1 MKMKKFVAAAAGVAM
16 ACAFATSAFAANED
30 QVARAQAYLNS
41 KGISYTVTA
50 SDVDKA
56 LAAGYTADSLAAE
69 ADSLLAQVAA
79 DPSKADA
86 VTAQAKAILAN
97 IGISVD
103 NVSVSVSG
111 GNVTVSASVNGQSVS
126 KTVAVAADDHGD
138 IGPAIE
144 NGTWGVDENTTSTAT
159 TLTSSASS
167 TAVIKA
173 TGDNTGILLVSA
185 VLTLA
190 AVLGLAAR
198 KNSENA

>member
-1 MKMKKFVAAAAGVAM
+1 MKMKKYVAAVAGVAM
-16 ACAFATSAFAANED
+16 ACALATSAFAATD
-30 QVARAQAYLNS
+30 AQVARAQAYLNS

-69 ADSLLAQVAA
+69 ADSLLAQVVA

-86 VTAQAKAILAN
+86 VAAQAKSILSG

-111 GNVTVSASVNGQSVS
+111 GNVTISAAVNGQSVS
-126 KTVAVAADDHGD
+126 KTVAVADDHGD

-144 NGTWGVDENTTSTAT
+144 NGTWGVDENTASTAT
-159 TLTSSASS
+159 TLTSSASP
-167 TAVIKA
+167 TAVITA
-173 TGDNTGILLVSA
+173 TGDNAGILLISA
-185 VLTLA
+185 VLSLA

-198 KNSENA
+198 KYSQNA

>member
-1 MKMKKFVAAAAGVAM
+1 MKMKKYVAAVAGVAM
-16 ACAFATSAFAANED
+16 ACALATSAFAATD
-30 QVARAQAYLNS
+30 AQVARAQAYLNS

-69 ADSLLAQVAA
+69 ADSLLAQVVA

-86 VTAQAKAILAN
+86 VAAQAKSILSG

-111 GNVTVSASVNGQSVS
+111 GNVTISAAVNGQSVS
-126 KTVAVAADDHGD
+126 KTVAVADDHGD

-144 NGTWGVDENTTSTAT
+144 NGTWGVDENTASTAT

-173 TGDNTGILLVSA
+173 TGDNAGILLISA
-185 VLTLA
+185 VLSLA

-198 KNSENA
+198 KYSQNA

>member
-1 MKMKKFVAAAAGVAM
+1 MKMKKYVAAVAGVAM
-16 ACAFATSAFAANED
+16 ACALATSAFAATD
-30 QVARAQAYLNS
+30 AQVARAQAYLNS

-69 ADSLLAQVAA
+69 ADSLLAQVVA

-86 VTAQAKAILAN
+86 VAAQAKSILSG

-111 GNVTVSASVNGQSVS
+111 GNVTVSAAVNGQSVS
-126 KTVAVAADDHGD
+126 KTVAVADDHGD

-144 NGTWGVDENTTSTAT
+144 NGTWGVDENTASTAT

-173 TGDNTGILLVSA
+173 TGDNAGILLISA
-185 VLTLA
+185 VLSLA

-198 KNSENA
+198 KYSQNA

>member
-1 MKMKKFVAAAAGVAM
+1 MKIKKYVAAVAGVAM
-16 ACAFATSAFAANED
+16 ACALATSAFAATD
-30 QVARAQAYLNS
+30 AQVARAQAYLNS

-69 ADSLLAQVAA
+69 ADSLLAQVVA

-86 VTAQAKAILAN
+86 VAAQAKSILSG

-111 GNVTVSASVNGQSVS
+111 GNVTISAAVNGQSVS
-126 KTVAVAADDHGD
+126 KTVAVADDHGD

-144 NGTWGVDENTTSTAT
+144 NGTWGVDENTASTAT

-173 TGDNTGILLVSA
+173 TGDNAGILLISA
-185 VLTLA
+185 VLSLA

-198 KNSENA
+198 KYSQNA